1 MLSFF
6 YSLDWRQARK
16 KTGVDKILPDVM
28 AEAEAAKPSDVC
40 ADPEKGGAESV
51 TFKLTD
57 AGNIQFDVEED
68 HEDCVRQ
75 STTFSFKENNFFAT
89 YWRKKDTEPKNVI
102 FLVHGY
108 GEYINFAWHPMAR
121 YKTCNLPKNSL
132 INYSSILFDIRY
144 LVDECGSLV
153 VSHDHVGHGR
163 SSGTRVHVESM
174 DEYVDPVVAHLEYV
188 RQHYPSLKVF
198 LYGHSMGGLISLFT
212 IFKKQEWF
220 SGFVACGPL
229 VMVDPDLATP
239 FLRLVFLQDKMSS
252 FGILSKTYQFRN
264 QFSATYM

>member
-68 HEDCVRQ
+68 HEDCVRK
-75 STTFSFKENNFFAT
+75 STTFSFKGNDFFAT
-89 YWRKKDTEPKNVI
+89 YWRKKDTEPKSVV

-121 YKTCNLPKNSL
+121 YKTCNLPNNSL
-132 INYSSILFDIRY
+132 I
-144 LVDECGSLV
+144 
-153 VSHDHVGHGR
+153 
-163 SSGTRVHVESM
+163 
-174 DEYVDPVVAHLEYV
+174 
-188 RQHYPSLKVF
+188 K
-198 LYGHSMGGLISLFT
+198 
-212 IFKKQEWF
+212 
-220 SGFVACGPL
+220 
-229 VMVDPDLATP
+229 
-239 FLRLVFLQDKMSS
+239 
-252 FGILSKTYQFRN
+252 
-264 QFSATYM
+264 